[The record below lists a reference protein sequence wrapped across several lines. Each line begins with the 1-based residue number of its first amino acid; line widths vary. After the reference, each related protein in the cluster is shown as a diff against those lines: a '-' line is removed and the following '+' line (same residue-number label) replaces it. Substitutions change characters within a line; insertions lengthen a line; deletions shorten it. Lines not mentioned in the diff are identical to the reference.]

1 MAHVIRVWRTSRTIC
16 LFVLVALLG
25 TVTQRLLSQE
35 GRVAPTGTRQTKLI
49 GSERLVSVEPLSE
62 MKAAKYVLIRRSPV
76 PN

>member
-25 TVTQRLLSQE
+25 TVTQLLLSQE
-35 GRVAPTGTRQTKLI
+35 SRVPNGTRQTKLI

-62 MKAAKYVLIRRSPV
+62 MNGGEICLDHRARV
-76 PN
+76 PS